1 VEADGS
7 TVAVVDD
14 GEEASWEPTG
24 DTTLTTADGETSTRS
39 VNADG
44 SIVTTDEEGSEIVW
58 SPDEDLDAG
67 GEATSTA
74 AVVDEAASELL
85 ESVGIEEIT
94 SEGGFSTAQASG
106 VSAAIDAMTAQLAA
120 AQATE
125 DLRGQA
131 TVSSAVFEL
140 VLDLEAASL
149 EATEN
154 EDTVG
159 ALVINSLMEDALA
172 VLDG

>member
-1 VEADGS
+1 
-7 TVAVVDD
+7 
-14 GEEASWEPTG
+14 
-24 DTTLTTADGETSTRS
+24 
-39 VNADG
+39 
-44 SIVTTDEEGSEIVW
+44 
-58 SPDEDLDAG
+58 
-67 GEATSTA
+67 
-74 AVVDEAASELL
+74 
-85 ESVGIEEIT
+85 
-94 SEGGFSTAQASG
+94 
-106 VSAAIDAMTAQLAA
+106 MTAQLAA

-125 DLRGQA
+125 DLKGQA

-140 VLDLEAASL
+140 VLDLEAASI